1 MGRPVSARAIGVWLC
16 LIAPGLARAQG
27 ICSERLEPD
36 GFRER
41 VAQLGA
47 AASSGDAALGEQ
59 LDDLEELAESCIDG
73 PIAAVDLAELFMAQ
87 ALWESHWE
95 GGDPL
100 RVQERLAWAAALAGE
115 AALRPEHEALRES
128 FQAALTA
135 ASRRGTLDLSFYP
148 VPAVLVVDGQV
159 EYELGPREVPAGA
172 HLIQWLDEGV
182 WTGRIAIV
190 EADRTRTLSVGEP
203 PPPESVAAGGTG
215 GTGSV
220 DTRSSRPEVSD
231 QWLGGALSLQRY
243 TASISDGQQVWE
255 GTATAPGGGLDGRYQ
270 VLDWLSIGGRATLA
284 PEGDEA
290 NPAVLSRAR
299 LELGLGWGSFVRADL
314 LLGGVLAPRPTA
326 VPAAGPAGGPPTF
339 EESLA
344 AGPSLRLR
352 GAAGDAW
359 RVSLSAGGTRLG
371 PATELGGDLALS
383 WRGGPLDPVAP
394 RIRITGGQLT
404 QPGLGGIDD
413 RYRWIGGEL
422 GARWL
427 F

>member
-1 MGRPVSARAIGVWLC
+1 MRPGAIGAWL
-16 LIAPGLARAQG
+16 LLLVPNLARAQA

-47 AASSGDAALGEQ
+47 AAAGGDEALGEQ

-73 PIAAVDLAELFMAQ
+73 PIAAVDLAELFMAE
-87 ALWESHWE
+87 ALWETRRE
-95 GGDPL
+95 AGDPR
-100 RVQERLAWAAALAGE
+100 RVQERLTWAAALAGE
-115 AALRPEHEALRES
+115 AALRPEHEALREP
-128 FQAALTA
+128 FQAALAA
-135 ASRRGTLDLSFYP
+135 ASQRGTLDLDFHP

-182 WTGRIAIV
+182 WTGRIVTV
-190 EADRTRTLSVGEP
+190 EAGRSRSLSVGEP
-203 PPPESVAAGGTG
+203 PPESAAIDS
-215 GTGSV
+215 TGSMGTI
-220 DTRSSRPEVSD
+220 DAGSSRPEVLD

-243 TASISDGQQVWE
+243 TAAISDGRQVWE
-255 GTATAPGGGLDGRYQ
+255 AAAVAPGGGVDGRYQ
-270 VLDWLSIGGRATLA
+270 VLEWLSVGGRAAFA

-290 NPAVLSRAR
+290 NPAVLTRAR
-299 LELGLGWGSFVRADL
+299 LELGLGWGSFFRADL
-314 LLGGVLAPRPTA
+314 LLGGELAPRPTA
-326 VPAAGPAGGPPTF
+326 APSAGPADSPPTF
-339 EESLA
+339 EESPS

-359 RVSLSAGGTRLG
+359 RISLSAGGALLG
-371 PATELGGDLALS
+371 PATELSGDLAVS

-394 RIRITGGQLT
+394 RLRITGGQLT
-404 QPGLGGIDD
+404 QPGLGGVDD